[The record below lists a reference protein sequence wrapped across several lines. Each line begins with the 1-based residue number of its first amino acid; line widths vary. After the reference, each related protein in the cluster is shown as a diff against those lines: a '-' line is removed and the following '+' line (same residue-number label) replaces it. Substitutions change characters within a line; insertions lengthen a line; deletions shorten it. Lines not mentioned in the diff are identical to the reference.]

1 MQTTFMHALRALQ
14 RGVVPES
21 EAAWLHAIAT
31 NVCHSQRRST
41 SVRARHTAEVDVQ
54 ALATQDDAAADGL
67 AAGLNDAL
75 AALPERQR
83 TAFFLREW
91 LGLPSRE
98 VAEELGLR
106 SNETYAL
113 LTRARQSMATAL
125 TTSVGRAGLAGHL
138 VPLLSK
144 LKLLLFGGA
153 AKAAATVTVVV
164 AVTAGAGVAVE
175 RSTVDEPGSV
185 ARPDTPRVPVVPVS
199 RASDVPRAD
208 ANVPAGQ
215 ERPVPAT
222 SAARELPRTGRA
234 PRPIETTVTI
244 PAGVETPAPR
254 SGPAP
259 EPAAGE
265 TRGNTA
271 SPTAPETVS
280 SPGSPP
286 VTLPAPLESRLPAI
300 PVRAPAVEVPRV
312 PEAPS
317 PVELPVTVAPPS
329 VDTPQ
334 PGEDVLPAASP
345 PGLPLP

>member
-1 MQTTFMHALRALQ
+1 MNVSTLAVAALTDPAPARDDEESIAELYTRHADDVLRHCRRELRGRSEAEDAMQTTFMHALRALQ

-41 SVRARHTAEVDVQ
+41 SVRARHTAEVDVE

-175 RSTVDEPGSV
+175 RSTVDGHGSV

-215 ERPVPAT
+215 ERPVPA
-222 SAARELPRTGRA
+222 SPGRA
-234 PRPIETTVTI
+234 
-244 PAGVETPAPR
+244 
-254 SGPAP
+254 
-259 EPAAGE
+259 
-265 TRGNTA
+265 
-271 SPTAPETVS
+271 
-280 SPGSPP
+280 
-286 VTLPAPLESRLPAI
+286 
-300 PVRAPAVEVPRV
+300 
-312 PEAPS
+312 
-317 PVELPVTVAPPS
+317 
-329 VDTPQ
+329 
-334 PGEDVLPAASP
+334 
-345 PGLPLP
+345 